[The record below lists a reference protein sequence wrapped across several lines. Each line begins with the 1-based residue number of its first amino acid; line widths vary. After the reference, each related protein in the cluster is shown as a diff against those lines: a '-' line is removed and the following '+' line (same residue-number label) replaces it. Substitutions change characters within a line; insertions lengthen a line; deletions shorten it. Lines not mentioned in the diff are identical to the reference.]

1 LRRQRG
7 QYISTG
13 TVGSGRPGRAFYY
26 IEMNTRIQVEHP
38 VTEMITGID
47 IVREQIRIA
56 SGEALG
62 YKQSAVRFTGHAIEC
77 RINAEDPEHFIPSP
91 GRVTAW
97 IAPGGPGVRVDSH
110 MMTGY
115 TVPPHYDSLIAKII
129 VHGHDRNEAIARM
142 QRALHGRWSRHQ
154 DDDPTT

>member
-1 LRRQRG
+1 
-7 QYISTG
+7 
-13 TVGSGRPGRAFYY
+13 
-26 IEMNTRIQVEHP
+26 
-38 VTEMITGID
+38 MITGID

-62 YKQSAVRFTGHAIEC
+62 YKQSGVTFTGHAIEC

-115 TVPPHYDSLIAKII
+115 TVPPYYDSLLAKVI
-129 VHGHDRNEAIARM
+129 VHGNTREEALSRMGQALDSFILEGVTTTIPFLARVI
-142 QRALHGRWSRHQ
+142 RHP
-154 DDDPTT
+154 DFVAGKIDTRFLERESHLLRPEA